1 MDSNTTNNTSVSN
14 ITTTKTSGTNNSSNI
29 AVATTTT
36 SNNNIDWVTK
46 LSSRKFWIAII
57 GFLTPLLV
65 AFGVTDSK
73 IAEVASI
80 IMAGGTLIAY
90 ILCEGFVDSSR
101 IKSNSSTTSTSTVM
115 KIDSGSTASNS
126 VQDSKVITND
136 GETSI

>member
-1 MDSNTTNNTSVSN
+1 MDSNTTNNTSVRN
-14 ITTTKTSGTNNSSNI
+14 ITTTKTSGTNNNPNI
-29 AVATTTT
+29 AAAATTA
-36 SNNNIDWVTK
+36 SNHIDWVTK
-46 LSSRKFWIAII
+46 LSSRKFWVAII
-57 GFLTPLLV
+57 GFITPLLV

-115 KIDSGSTASNS
+115 KIDSGSAASNY
-126 VQDSKVITND
+126 VQDLKVITDD

>member
-1 MDSNTTNNTSVSN
+1 MDTNTANNTSVSN
-14 ITTTKTSGTNNSSNI
+14 VVTTKTSGTTDS
-29 AVATTTT
+29 ATNVSTVSTTNT
-36 SNNNIDWVTK
+36 NIDWVTK
-46 LSSRKFWIAII
+46 LSSRKFWVALI

-90 ILCEGFVDSSR
+90 ILCEGFVDSAR

-115 KIDSGSTASNS
+115 KIDNTNT
-126 VQDSKVITND
+126 QDSKVITND

>member
-1 MDSNTTNNTSVSN
+1 MDTNAANNTSVSN
-14 ITTTKTSGTNNSSNI
+14 VVTTKTSGTTDS
-29 AVATTTT
+29 ATNVSTVSTTNT
-36 SNNNIDWVTK
+36 NIDWVTK
-46 LSSRKFWIAII
+46 LSSRKFWMALI

-90 ILCEGFVDSSR
+90 ILCEGFVDSAR

-115 KIDSGSTASNS
+115 KIDNTNT
-126 VQDSKVITND
+126 QDSKVITND

>member
-1 MDSNTTNNTSVSN
+1 MDSNTTNNTSVRY
-14 ITTTKTSGTNNSSNI
+14 ITTTKTSGTNNNPNI
-29 AVATTTT
+29 EAAATTA
-36 SNNNIDWVTK
+36 SNHIDWVTK
-46 LSSRKFWIAII
+46 LSSRKFWVAII
-57 GFLTPLLV
+57 GFITPLLV

-101 IKSNSSTTSTSTVM
+101 IKSNSSPNSTSTVM
-115 KIDSGSTASNS
+115 KIDSGSAASNY
-126 VQDSKVITND
+126 VQDLKVITDD

>member
-1 MDSNTTNNTSVSN
+1 MDTNAANNTSVSN
-14 ITTTKTSGTNNSSNI
+14 VVTTKTSGTTDS
-29 AVATTTT
+29 ATNASTVSTTNT
-36 SNNNIDWVTK
+36 NIDWVTK
-46 LSSRKFWIAII
+46 LSSRKFWMALI
-57 GFLTPLLV
+57 GFITPLLV

-90 ILCEGFVDSSR
+90 ILCEGFVDSTR

-115 KIDSGSTASNS
+115 KIDNTNT
-126 VQDSKVITND
+126 QDSKVITND

>member
-14 ITTTKTSGTNNSSNI
+14 ITTTKTSETNNSSNI

-36 SNNNIDWVTK
+36 SNNIDWVTK

-115 KIDSGSTASNS
+115 KIDSGSAANNS
-126 VQDSKVITND
+126 VQDLKVVTND